1 MRLIFFAILLISSLL
16 DVTSTVQAQESK
28 DGSLSIFCTAPAVYG
43 KGREE
48 SEVAERVNL
57 KTQYFANCYGR
68 NITSKE
74 TKEFKVRFRFVI
86 KPSGIV
92 DSVSVVHNSTKNA
105 GFLECMR
112 GIFLQMQFSKIPLNN
127 GDCAVEQSVI
137 FRVL

>member
-1 MRLIFFAILLISSLL
+1 MLHFVFVVSFMVSLL
-16 DVTSTVQAQESK
+16 VAPAKAQAQDSK
-28 DGSLSIFCTAPAVYG
+28 TGSLSIFCTAPAVYG

-48 SEVAERVNL
+48 SEVAERVNM

-68 NITSKE
+68 NITSQE

-92 DSVSVVHNSTKNA
+92 DSVSVVHNTTSNA
-105 GFLECMR
+105 GFMECMK
-112 GIFLQMQFSKIPLNN
+112 GILLQMQFSKIPLNN